1 MTPDVARDASQDSSI
16 VTPDT
21 AKDTTRGG
29 QWMTYG
35 ELARMRG
42 IDRQS
47 AVKLVRRQQW
57 RRQPGNHG
65 EVLVFVPQDSLS
77 RPATRALAQDE
88 TRDETPG
95 VTRPVAL
102 DNTAFETALAAI
114 DLAHASEV
122 AALRER
128 ADAIEL
134 SRAIVQGLVDRLEVQ
149 LAEVTSRA
157 DRAEAAIAGER
168 QRAERSRKDAR

>member
-1 MTPDVARDASQDSSI
+1 MTPDMAKDTSQDSSI

-35 ELARMRG
+35 ELARMRS

-77 RPATRALAQDE
+77 RPETRALA
-88 TRDETPG
+88 RDETAG
-95 VTRPVAL
+95 ETRPVTP

-128 ADAIEL
+128 ADAIDL
-134 SRAIVQGLVDRLEVQ
+134 SRVTVQGLVDRLERQ
-149 LAEVTSRA
+149 LTEVTSRA
-157 DRAEAAIAGER
+157 DRAEAAIARER
-168 QRAERSRKDAR
+168 QRAE